1 MRKHKPLS
9 KLQKRLAKIIDA
21 VSNFYVID
29 THDRF
34 VDEIAELD
42 RILEQMNERLEHA
55 KDE

>member
-21 VSNFYVID
+21 VSNFYVVD
-29 THDRF
+29 TYDRF
-34 VDEIAELD
+34 EREIEVLD

-55 KDE
+55 KNE

>member
-1 MRKHKPLS
+1 VKKHKPLS

-29 THDRF
+29 THHHF

-42 RILEQMNERLEHA
+42 RVLERMNERLEHDKQA
-55 KDE
+55 

>member
-1 MRKHKPLS
+1 MKKHKPLS

-29 THDRF
+29 THYRF

-42 RILEQMNERLEHA
+42 RILEQMNERLEHDKQA
-55 KDE
+55 